1 MIVNIAAE
9 GVVSIMAYSA
19 IAPAILKE
27 TWSKFGKN
35 LHKGV
40 REKFKLATL
49 QRVIQNDTSDN
60 LNAHTVNRQ
69 CRKQRTRCSVT

>member
-1 MIVNIAAE
+1 MIVKTVAE
-9 GVVSIMAYSA
+9 GVVVYYGM
-19 IAPAILKE
+19 APAILKE
-27 TWSKFGKN
+27 TWSEFGKN

-60 LNAHTVNRQ
+60 LNAHTVN
-69 CRKQRTRCSVT
+69 